1 MDFIN
6 SIENNE
12 TSQTVEELIKSL
24 LNMEECGD
32 LTDEDVDECVY
43 YLQKIADIAGLEVNY
58 DDLMNDHET

>member
-43 YLQKIADIAGLEVNY
+43 YLQKITDIAGLEVNY